1 MKRVIL
7 IGDSI
12 RMGYQPVVERELGGL
27 ADVRGPGENGGTS
40 DNVLTHLDEWAVS
53 HEADLVHVNCGLHD
67 IKRLR
72 DADDI
77 MVPLDRYRSNVEE
90 ILRTL
95 VDRTSAGVIWAT
107 TTPVNERRHAERK
120 GFDRHE
126 RDVADYNRAAVD
138 VARELGVEVNDL
150 WGVVTR
156 SGRDGL
162 LAEDGVHFTQAGYGL
177 LGKEVARA
185 ARGALG
191 G

>member
-27 ADVRGPGENGGTS
+27 ADVWGPGENGGTS
-40 DNVLTHLDEWAVS
+40 DNVLAHLGEWAVS
-53 HEADLVHVNCGLHD
+53 READLVHVNCGLHD

-77 MVPLDRYRSNVEE
+77 FVPLGRYRSNVEE

-95 VDRTSAGVIWAT
+95 VERTSARVIWAT

-126 RDVADYNRAAVD
+126 RDVAEYNRAAVD
-138 VARELGVEVNDL
+138 VACDFDVEVNDL
-150 WGVVTR
+150 WRVVAR
-156 SGRDGL
+156 AGRDGL

-191 G
+191 V

>member
-1 MKRVIL
+1 MKSVIL

-12 RMGYQPVVERELGGL
+12 RMGYQPVVERELEGL

-40 DNVLTHLDEWAVS
+40 DNVLAHLDEWAVS
-53 HEADLVHVNCGLHD
+53 RGADLVHVNCGLHD
-67 IKRLR
+67 VKRLR
-72 DADDI
+72 DADGI
-77 MVPLDRYRSNVEE
+77 EVPLDRYRSNVEE

-95 VDRTSAGVIWAT
+95 VERTSARVIWAT

-126 RDVADYNRAAVD
+126 RDVAAYNRAAVD

-150 WGVVTR
+150 WEAVTR
-156 SGRDGL
+156 AGCDGL

-177 LGKEVARA
+177 LGRAVARA

>member
-12 RMGYQPVVERELGGL
+12 RMGYQPVVTKELEGL
-27 ADVRGPGENGGTS
+27 AGVWGPSENGGTS
-40 DNVLTHLDEWAVS
+40 DNVLAHLDEWAVS
-53 HEADLVHVNCGLHD
+53 READLVHVNCGLHD

-77 MVPLDRYRSNVEE
+77 FVPLERYRSNVTE

-95 VDRTSAGVIWAT
+95 VERTSARVIWAT
-107 TTPVNERRHAERK
+107 TTPVNQTRHAERK
-120 GFDRHE
+120 GFDRYE
-126 RDVADYNRAAVD
+126 RDVADYNRTAVD
-138 VARELGVEVNDL
+138 VARELGVEVNNL
-150 WGVVTR
+150 WETVMR
-156 SGRDGL
+156 SGRDAL
-162 LAEDGVHFTQAGYGL
+162 LGEDGVHFTQAGYGL
-177 LGKEVARA
+177 LGSAVARA

>member
-12 RMGYQPVVERELGGL
+12 RMGYQPVVRTELEGL
-27 ADVRGPGENGGTS
+27 AEVWGPDENGGTS
-40 DNVLTHLDEWAVS
+40 DNVLAHLEEWAVS
-53 HEADLVHVNCGLHD
+53 READLVHVNCGLHD

-72 DADDI
+72 DADDFL
-77 MVPLDRYRSNVEE
+77 VPLDRYRSNVAE

-95 VDRTSAGVIWAT
+95 AERTSSRVIWAT
-107 TTPVNERRHAERK
+107 TTPVNERWHAERK

-126 RDVADYNRAAVD
+126 SDVADYNRAAVD
-138 VARELGVEVNDL
+138 VARELDVEVDDL

-185 ARGALG
+185 SQSALG